1 MNPEPSMPIPTSPI
15 SSRPPPDRRRGR
27 ATGAAPDFRARKSS
41 MIAFVAV
48 APMRVVPRAM
58 TSSSASS
65 VRTPPAALTWMC
77 GEVFARISLRSSCVA
92 PPGAKP
98 VDVFT
103 KSAPAAS
110 DRRQAR
116 IFSSSVR

>member
-1 MNPEPSMPIPTSPI
+1 
-15 SSRPPPDRRRGR
+15 
-27 ATGAAPDFRARKSS
+27 
-41 MIAFVAV
+41 MIVFVAV
-48 APMRVVPRAM
+48 APIRVTPSAM

-77 GEVFARISLRSSCVA
+77 GEVFARIRRRSSCVA

-98 VDVFT
+98 VQVLT

-110 DRRQAR
+110 DSWQAR
-116 IFSSSVR
+116 TFSSSVR